1 MKRLM
6 RSMLASGLLAIG
18 VSNVSQ
24 GAGDGLVDDF
34 SGDLSAYSSTVILDA
49 NGGGSNTSAWQISNG
64 QLQLATTSYNGIE
77 QYAFIYNS
85 LTLDVG
91 AELQVDVVHSGAS
104 QDIGLYVGGSSP
116 NFNARDSYL
125 NVYARNATTV
135 YSRGFVDGVGEVS
148 LHGGAISQPA
158 FDTLFIMRDAPNSYE
173 LGYYNGDTRV
183 IVSDRNNILDNNAL
197 FVGLYS
203 DVRAVGTLGSWDNL
217 RIVPE
222 PSTMILAGIGGLAV
236 VALRRRRS

>member
-1 MKRLM
+1 MKRVM
-6 RSMLASGLLAIG
+6 RLMLASGLLAIG
-18 VSNVSQ
+18 VSSASQ
-24 GAGDGLVDDF
+24 GAGVGLVDDF
-34 SGDLSAYSSTVILDA
+34 SGDLSAYTSTVILDA
-49 NGGGSNTSAWQISNG
+49 NGGGSNTSAWQISDG

-77 QYAFIYNS
+77 QYAFIYNG

-91 AELQVDVVHSGAS
+91 FELQVDVVHSLAS

-116 NFNARDSYL
+116 TFNARDSYL

-148 LHGGAISQPA
+148 LHGGAITQPA
-158 FDTLFIMRDAPNSYE
+158 FDTLFIKRDAPNSYE

-197 FVGLYS
+197 YVGVYA

-222 PSTMILAGIGGLAV
+222 PSTMILAGIGGLALV
-236 VALRRRRS
+236 SLRRRRS